1 MARSVSEKDVD
12 AFLNA
17 IFFRWAVTLFEISC
31 SVYELDEEQK
41 DAVEDILL
49 KPNDWVVEKSPPLI
63 ENAAAVNNE
72 G

>member
-1 MARSVSEKDVD
+1 MTPSVSEKDVD

-63 ENAAAVNNE
+63 EDGETNNE